1 METRPS
7 TQRPL
12 LITDDPDLIEDVLH
26 LAAAAAVDIHI
37 SSPSEAGRAL
47 WASSPMVLVGG
58 DSLAGLVRRPLS
70 RRRDVVVVLRPDP
83 EQGVSR
89 QVEWASGPGQEAGQD
104 YWRDAV
110 SIGAEQVV
118 VLPEA
123 REWVIDRLCSVAEGP
138 VRNGTVVAV
147 LGASGGS
154 GASTLSV
161 AMALAARRD
170 GYRAMLVDLDP
181 YGGGLDIALGSESLP
196 GLRWPELMDAGGR
209 LSVGS
214 LDAALPHPHGVAVLS
229 QARIQP
235 ASPSR
240 DSITAVIDA
249 GVRGNDLV
257 LLDHPRMGTV
267 GEPVLDAAHAVL
279 LVPSR
284 IRSIA
289 AAATCLPAVRERF
302 TEVHVVV
309 RRLPRGIPTRDVE
322 RALGATIAAEVP
334 HDLRVAAAAEEGRPP
349 SASDQIGRAA
359 AALLSEIGVSSA
371 VAA

>member
-7 TQRPL
+7 THRPL
-12 LITDDPDLIEDVLH
+12 LITDDPELIDDVLH
-26 LAAAAAVDIHI
+26 LAAAAAVDINIASHN
-37 SSPSEAGRAL
+37 EAGRAL

-58 DSLAGLVRRPLS
+58 DSLGGLVRRPLA
-70 RRRDVVVVLRPDP
+70 RRRDVVVVLRQDP
-83 EQGVSR
+83 EDR
-89 QVEWASGPGQEAGQD
+89 DLDRVEWPSGPGQGAGPD

-110 SIGAEQVV
+110 SIGAEHVV

-123 REWVIDRLCSVAEGP
+123 REWVVDRFCGVAEGP
-138 VRNGTVVAV
+138 VRNGTVIAV
-147 LGASGGS
+147 LGASGGA

-170 GYRAMLVDLDP
+170 GRRSLLVDLDP
-181 YGGGLDIALGSESLP
+181 YGGGLDIAMGSESIP

-209 LSVGS
+209 LSAGN

-229 QARIQP
+229 HARIQP
-235 ASPSR
+235 SAPSH
-240 DSITAVIDA
+240 DSIISVIDA
-249 GVRGNDLV
+249 GVRGSDLV
-257 LLDHPRMGTV
+257 LLDHPRIGIP
-267 GEPVLDAAHAVL
+267 GEHVLDAPHAVV

-289 AAATCLPAVRERF
+289 AAATCLPAARERF

-322 RALGATIAAEVP
+322 RALGVTIAAEVP
-334 HDLRVAAAAEEGRPP
+334 HDVRVAAAAEEGRPP
-349 SASDQIGRAA
+349 SASDQVGRAA
-359 AALLSEIGVSSA
+359 AALLSEIGIGSA
-371 VAA
+371 VVA

>member
-1 METRPS
+1 MQTRPS
-7 TQRPL
+7 THRPL
-12 LITDDPDLIEDVLH
+12 LITDDHDLIDDVLH
-26 LAAAAAVDIHI
+26 LAAAADVDVHI
-37 SSPSEAGRAL
+37 ASHNEAGRAL
-47 WASSPMVLVGG
+47 WASSPMVLVGE
-58 DSLAGLVRRPLS
+58 DSLGGLVRRPLA
-70 RRRDVVVVLRPDP
+70 RRRDVVVVLRHDPAYPD
-83 EQGVSR
+83 SD
-89 QVEWASGPGQEAGQD
+89 QVDGSARPGQGAGSD
-104 YWRDAV
+104 HWRDAV
-110 SIGAEQVV
+110 SIGAEHVV

-123 REWVIDRLCSVAEGP
+123 REWVIERFCSVAEGP
-138 VRNGTVVAV
+138 VRNGKVVAV
-147 LGASGGS
+147 LGACGGA

-170 GYRAMLVDLDP
+170 GCRAMLVDLDP

-196 GLRWPELMDAGGR
+196 GLRWPELIDAGGR
-209 LSVGS
+209 LSSGN

-229 QARIQP
+229 QARVHT
-235 ASPSR
+235 STPSR

-257 LLDHPRMGTV
+257 LLDHPRIGTP
-267 GEPVLDAAHAVL
+267 GEQVLDAPHAVV

-289 AAATCLPAVRERF
+289 AAAACLPAVRERF

-322 RALGATIAAEVP
+322 RALGVTIVAEVP
-334 HDLRVAAAAEEGRPP
+334 HDVRAAACAEEGRPP

-359 AALLSEIGVSSA
+359 TALLAEIGIGSA

>member
-1 METRPS
+1 METRQS
-7 TQRPL
+7 THRPL
-12 LITDDPDLIEDVLH
+12 LITDDPDLIDDVLH
-26 LAAAAAVDIHI
+26 LAAAADVDIHI
-37 SSPSEAGRAL
+37 ASHNDAGRAL
-47 WASSPMVLVGG
+47 WAGSPLVLVGG
-58 DSLAGLVRRPLS
+58 DSLGGLVRRPLA
-70 RRRDVVVVLRPDP
+70 RRRDVVVVLRHDP
-83 EQGVSR
+83 APRDSD
-89 QVEWASGPGQEAGQD
+89 QVTWPSGSSPGGGPD

-110 SIGAEQVV
+110 SIGAEHVV

-123 REWVIDRLCSVAEGP
+123 REWVIDRFCSVAEGP
-138 VRNGTVVAV
+138 VRNGKVVAV
-147 LGASGGS
+147 LGASGGA
-154 GASTLSV
+154 GASTLAV

-170 GYRAMLVDLDP
+170 GCRAMLVDLDP

-209 LSVGS
+209 LSAGN

-229 QARIQP
+229 QARVQP
-235 ASPSR
+235 SALSR

-257 LLDHPRMGTV
+257 LLDHPRIGIP
-267 GEPVLDAAHAVL
+267 GEQVLDAPHAVV

-302 TEVHVVV
+302 TDVHVVV

-322 RALGATIAAEVP
+322 RALGATIVAEVP
-334 HDLRVAAAAEEGRPP
+334 HDVRVAAAAEEGRPP
-349 SASDQIGRAA
+349 SASDQVGRAA
-359 AALLSEIGVSSA
+359 ATLLSELGIGLA
-371 VAA
+371 VVA